1 MLLYAKEA
9 KNAQTIAR
17 YGGGAPSDW
26 LERHVYTVFPGL
38 GMRYPSFAFRIGECH
53 GYSARSSSGAKAA

>member
-26 LERHVYTVFPGL
+26 LERHVYTAFPGL
-38 GMRYPSFAFRIGECH
+38 GMRYPAEQTLETIVVMCQISLD
-53 GYSARSSSGAKAA
+53 